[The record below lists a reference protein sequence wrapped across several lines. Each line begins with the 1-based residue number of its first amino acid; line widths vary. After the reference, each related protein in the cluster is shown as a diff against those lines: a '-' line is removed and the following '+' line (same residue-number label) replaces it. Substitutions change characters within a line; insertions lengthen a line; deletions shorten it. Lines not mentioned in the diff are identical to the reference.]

1 MLDVK
6 TFNQKD
12 YSLQALEVVVVDII
26 REQGVKDITD
36 LSLHLHSINN
46 LARWGLIMGLR
57 AFRGEEAMIWEVIKY
72 HMDITT

>member
-1 MLDVK
+1 M
-6 TFNQKD
+6 
-12 YSLQALEVVVVDII
+12 DII
-26 REQGVKDITD
+26 REQGVQDITD